1 MINILCMTR
10 EKEEEKKT
18 LINKESITEA
28 NNAMRFM
35 QTHESASSVCLRGA
49 WISALARYLFPLA
62 MINITKLANVSQL
75 EF

>member
-1 MINILCMTR
+1 
-10 EKEEEKKT
+10 
-18 LINKESITEA
+18 
-28 NNAMRFM
+28 MRFM